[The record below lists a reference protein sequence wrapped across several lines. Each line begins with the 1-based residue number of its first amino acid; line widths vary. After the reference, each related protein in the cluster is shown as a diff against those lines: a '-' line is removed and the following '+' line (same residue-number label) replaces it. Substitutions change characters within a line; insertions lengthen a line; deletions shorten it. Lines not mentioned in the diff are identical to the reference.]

1 MARKDETRCVVIAF
15 VFPFYRDARKRDDL
29 MDKAKSWYEKASNQ
43 GHVPSKVGFAK
54 MCLEDPTS
62 DNVTTAM
69 KIYEEADKADNVDA
83 TYNLGFVNSFFRIH
97 SRFIMKAYI
106 MFLRTVCVVSI
117 T

>member
-1 MARKDETRCVVIAF
+1 
-15 VFPFYRDARKRDDL
+15 
-29 MDKAKSWYEKASNQ
+29 MDKAKNWYEKASNQ

-83 TYNLGFVNSFFRIH
+83 TYNLGFVNTFFRIH
-97 SRFIMKAYI
+97 SRFITKACI
-106 MFLRTVCVVSI
+106 MFLRIVYVVSI